1 MKKVFIIAYRGSLIG
16 IFTNKT
22 IVWGVILKL
31 FKTTVEELK
40 SRKRTISGEYIWS
53 RTDDWRHAY
62 KTNVQNNIRKVKT
75 LASVGS
81 LTSVFTKTNNL
92 RIFDLD
98 EPEEFITIQERF
110 LNEEDIPDENPDY
123 EY

>member
-22 IVWGVILKL
+22 IVWGIILKL

-40 SRKRTISGEYIWS
+40 SRKRTITGEYIWS
-53 RTDDWRHAY
+53 GTDDWRNAY
-62 KTNVQNNIRKVKT
+62 KTNIRKVKT

-92 RIFDLD
+92 RIFDID
-98 EPEEFITIQERF
+98 DPEEKVTIQERF
-110 LNEEDIPDENPDY
+110 LNEEDIPNENPDY
-123 EY
+123 E

>member
-31 FKTTVEELK
+31 FKTTAEELK
-40 SRKRTISGEYIWS
+40 SRKRTITGEYIWS
-53 RTDDWRHAY
+53 GTDDWRHAY
-62 KTNVQNNIRKVKT
+62 KTNVHNNIRKVKT

-98 EPEEFITIQERF
+98 DPKEIVTIQERF
-110 LNEEDIPDENPDY
+110 LNEEDIPNENPDY

>member
-1 MKKVFIIAYRGSLIG
+1 MKKVFIIAYRGSLVG

-40 SRKRTISGEYIWS
+40 SRKRTISGDYVWIGS
-53 RTDDWRHAY
+53 DDWRHDY
-62 KTNVQNNIRKVKT
+62 NTKTRKVKT
-75 LASVGS
+75 LTSVGS

-98 EPEEFITIQERF
+98 DLEEVVTIQERF
-110 LNEEDIPDENPDY
+110 LNEEDIPIENPYY
-123 EY
+123 E